1 MRRRVRNVPP
11 KRSSAPRRP
20 GRGSAPG
27 CARPGGVC
35 GAERSPAG
43 SPLSRRHCCPRG
55 ASPPTARSGA
65 PAAGPDCLGS
75 ALLPR
80 PALPPPG
87 RARPRALLPAAA
99 GPLPGCAHTRPQGR
113 RPGSLFLLGACR
125 ASPEA
130 RARPAPPPIEFRQ
143 PRVRP
148 WPSSDWP
155 PPPSIASGPPPRR
168 RPVSGGNAG
177 QSGLYCCCVI
187 GERRRPLAAAP
198 GTAGRPRRTRS
209 RAPAG
214 RRCGSRPG
222 PVVGAGRCSDGPV
235 GPADVHP
242 GPGVRSGYPLGSAW
256 SQLCTPAGRQPA

>member
-1 MRRRVRNVPP
+1 MSHPNAARPRGGPGEGARRAVQGRAACAGP
-11 KRSSAPRRP
+11 SAAPRAPRSRDVTAARAEPRRLRP
-20 GRGSAPG
+20 GA
-27 CARPGGVC
+27 
-35 GAERSPAG
+35 
-43 SPLSRRHCCPRG
+43 
-55 ASPPTARSGA
+55 SGA

-87 RARPRALLPAAA
+87 RARPRALLPAAT

-214 RRCGSRPG
+214 RRCGSSPG
-222 PVVGAGRCSDGPV
+222 PVVGAGRCSDGPA